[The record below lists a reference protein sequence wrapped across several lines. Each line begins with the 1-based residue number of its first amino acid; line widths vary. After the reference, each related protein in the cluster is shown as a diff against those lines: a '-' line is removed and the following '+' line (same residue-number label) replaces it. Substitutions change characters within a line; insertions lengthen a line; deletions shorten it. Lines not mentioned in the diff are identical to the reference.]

1 MKIDIFTDYR
11 VSYTFN
17 HTYLDDE
24 GKLKKGVE
32 HYTRI
37 LDGKTLLGLIAK
49 IVLSD
54 ETISFTSNDFEV
66 KIEQF
71 LPHFGQFQNYKIIYI
86 KKD

>member
-11 VSYTFN
+11 VSYTCN
-17 HTYLDDE
+17 YAYLDEDNN
-24 GKLKKGVE
+24 LKKGVE

-37 LDGKTLLGLIAK
+37 MDGKALLGLIAK
-49 IVLSD
+49 LVLAD

-71 LPHFGQFQNYKIIYI
+71 LPHFSQFQNYKIIYI